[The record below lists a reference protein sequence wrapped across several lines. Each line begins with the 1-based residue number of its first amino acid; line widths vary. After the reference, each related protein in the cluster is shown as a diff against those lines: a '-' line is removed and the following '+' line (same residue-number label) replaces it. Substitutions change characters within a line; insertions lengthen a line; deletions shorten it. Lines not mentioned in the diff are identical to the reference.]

1 MPGRPGGSTA
11 AEPGDWWHG
20 AGWRDR
26 LWPRLTPDGS
36 AAPAPALPGT
46 AAMPGDECDATIIPM
61 VTGHL
66 DHDLLDRL
74 TALLTRPLTGTGSG
88 AGTAGTPGSGGCPS
102 CGTAPGTQS
111 RDRVRRQVRDLIAAN
126 AVALLSGPHGLA
138 SYLRTGKLA
147 PPAGSV
153 SLPLDA
159 GKATDTIP
167 PHLRRAVILRDRHC
181 AAPGCLQPPA
191 GCQVHHIIPRKLGG
205 PTKLTNLLL
214 LCTFHHL
221 ILVHQ
226 WNWTITLNPDG
237 TTTARSPDGTRIYHS
252 HSPPAAAG

>member
-1 MPGRPGGSTA
+1 
-11 AEPGDWWHG
+11 
-20 AGWRDR
+20 
-26 LWPRLTPDGS
+26 
-36 AAPAPALPGT
+36 
-46 AAMPGDECDATIIPM
+46 MPGDECDATIIPM
-61 VTGHL
+61 VTGRV
-66 DHDLLDRL
+66 DHDLLDQL
-74 TALLTRPLTGTGSG
+74 TALLTRPLTGPGS
-88 AGTAGTPGSGGCPS
+88 GTPGGGAPGRGGCPS
-102 CGTAPGTQS
+102 CGAGTGARG
-111 RDRVRRQVRDLIAAN
+111 RDRVRRQVRDLILAN

-147 PPAGSV
+147 PPAASV

-181 AAPGCLQPPA
+181 AAPGCLQPPPA
-191 GCQVHHIIPRKLGG
+191 CQVHHVIPRKLGG

-221 ILVHQ
+221 ILVHR

-237 TTTARSPDGTRIYHS
+237 TTTARSPDGSRVYHS
-252 HSPPAAAG
+252 HSPPAA